1 MIDAKLRLAGCASS
15 TGIGVLTGGVGVHR
29 DSTGPLGTGA
39 ALLTAL
45 VWELCDGDGVV
56 STGTGLLSAGVGV
69 RLGEAGSLSIVVG
82 IQSARVWVMCVGSG
96 PWASTT
102 VVLSASTGS
111 TIFSED
117 RVVTLLDTAITLSN
131 SNG

>member
-1 MIDAKLRLAGCASS
+1 MIDAKVRLAGCASS
-15 TGIGVLTGGVGVHR
+15 TGIGVLTGGVGVR
-29 DSTGPLGTGA
+29 RGSTGPLGTGA

-45 VWELCDGDGVV
+45 VWELYGGDGDV
-56 STGTGLLSAGVGV
+56 STRTGLLSARVGV

-82 IQSARVWVMCVGSG
+82 VQSARVWVMCGGSG

-117 RVVTLLDTAITLSN
+117 RVVTPLDTAITLSN